1 MPYKDAWLLNNRG
14 ALGQIARRLGVSRQA
29 VSRVYR
35 GEGTSARIEEALRA
49 VRAPGFEELKKKPAP
64 A

>member
-1 MPYKDAWLLNNRG
+1 MPYKDAWLLSNRG
-14 ALGQIARRLGVSRQA
+14 ALGEIARRLGVSRQA

-49 VRAPGFEELKKKPAP
+49 VHAPGFEGPRKKA
-64 A
+64 AAA